1 MMHTMKRHKSVEGA
15 KILLVMSQRVQ
26 RPSCRDIEAKQRTG
40 WQQKYVLLILPAHVT
55 RFSEWFCKSSKN
67 SPLQTKREQML
78 GRNVEQLLLLWRLKL
93 FSEGMP
99 PMQWV
104 GRTTPLIWPNQFA
117 NNFSLC
123 FAFKK
128 RVFDD
133 WLMMIMETT
142 MSTHDDLISN
152 A

>member
-1 MMHTMKRHKSVEGA
+1 MQPMQLYIINASGHLMMHTMKRHKSVEGA

-26 RPSCRDIEAKQRTG
+26 RPSWRDIEAKQRTG

-78 GRNVEQLLLLWRLKL
+78 GWDVEQLLLLWRLKL

-104 GRTTPLIWPNQFA
+104 GRVTPLIRPNQFA

-123 FAFKK
+123 FPLKK
-128 RVFDD
+128 RVFVD
-133 WLMMIMETT
+133 
-142 MSTHDDLISN
+142 
-152 A
+152 